1 MVFFRVFSWFGGVL
15 MRKMAFLRCF
25 GLEMIEKSAKLGG
38 FTYENGFFWSLG
50 GLFTYKNG

>member
-1 MVFFRVFSWFGGVL
+1 

-25 GLEMIEKSAKLGG
+25 GLEMVEKSAKLGG